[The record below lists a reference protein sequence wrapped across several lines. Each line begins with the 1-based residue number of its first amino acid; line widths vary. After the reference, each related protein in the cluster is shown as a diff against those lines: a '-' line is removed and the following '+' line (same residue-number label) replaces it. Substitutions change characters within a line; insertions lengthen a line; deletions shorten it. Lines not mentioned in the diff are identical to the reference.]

1 MRAKR
6 QKERSRLPLTLA
18 AAAVLFALFAGLTT
32 SRLEAARLEQLLNQI
47 EKNIKLYA
55 DEEQKLRTLFSSL
68 TSPAK
73 IYDNCKDQ
81 WGMVVTKPKTIY
93 VPAAVSPPLA
103 PSSKSRRSSLSSFF
117 DFSVSSVN

>member
-6 QKERSRLPLTLA
+6 RKERSRLPLTLA
-18 AAAVLFALFAGLTT
+18 AAAVLFALFAGLTA

-47 EKNIKLYA
+47 EKNIKLYS
-55 DEEQKLRTLFSSL
+55 DEEQKLKTLFSSL

-81 WGMVVTKPKTIY
+81 WGMVITKPKIIY
-93 VPAAVSPPLA
+93 VPATMPPPLV
-103 PSSKSRRSSLSSFF
+103 PSSRSQHSSLPSFF